1 MFSYFHDLVIFL
13 WKLLMDRSSTYKNKV
28 NNNERC
34 EIFMNSVIM
43 EETYEDNPNVQ
54 IETNKNPKK

>member
-1 MFSYFHDLVIFL
+1 
-13 WKLLMDRSSTYKNKV
+13 MDRSSTYKNKV